1 MGDFGMAE
9 PDATCPVSLDTL
21 GQLYRAN
28 KLSVPDILR
37 DVPEDKRARLALFCY
52 NRSHLR
58 DLALTIAET
67 CDPVRLGELA
77 GTLGQVLAAQCRS
90 KVRSFGIEPG
100 ATGIRPKAKIS
111 LAGGRG

>member
-1 MGDFGMAE
+1 MGDFGIAE

-28 KLSVPDILR
+28 KMSVADILR
-37 DVPEDKRARLALFCY
+37 DVPEDRRARLALFCY

-58 DLALTIAET
+58 DLALTVAET

-90 KVRSFGIEPG
+90 KVRSFGVEPAASG
-100 ATGIRPKAKIS
+100 FRPKAKIS
-111 LAGGRG
+111 LAGGR